1 MIGRLRSTMQRLGV
15 AVALVLALSLAGP
28 SKSNA
33 APSNA
38 SETGYVNGLP
48 CNNLCKAYMAWSDRV
63 MGKSSRPPDQGVGTS
78 SFPPPRARIA
88 VRHRRPDRTVDRAAG
103 TRHLDLN
110 SFTQVIRRSD
120 AAAKAAETPQV
131 TAAARPAPVNAIA
144 ERRSPATGIA
154 TARPADA
161 GSSTNEPPR
170 TPLVSF
176 IAPISATQDTSKT
189 EEFARGHDGRLM
201 APLALTLCALLS
213 LLYLVWVWFGQ
224 STQDVNRIR

>member
-15 AVALVLALSLAGP
+15 AVALVFALSLAGP
-28 SKSNA
+28 SKSHA

-48 CNNLCKAYMAWSDRV
+48 CNDLCKAYMAWSDRV
-63 MGKSSRPPDQGVGTS
+63 MGKSSRPPDGGMGTS
-78 SFPPPRARIA
+78 SSPPPKARIA
-88 VRHRRPDRTVDRAAG
+88 VRHRTDRTVDRAAG
-103 TRHLDLN
+103 TRHSDPN
-110 SFTQVIRRSD
+110 SFAQVIRRSD

-131 TAAARPAPVNAIA
+131 TAAASPAPVNAIA

-189 EEFARGHDGRLM
+189 EEFARGHDGRFL
-201 APLALTLCALLS
+201 APLGLTLCALLS

-224 STQDVNRIR
+224 NTQAANRIR

>member
-1 MIGRLRSTMQRLGV
+1 M
-15 AVALVLALSLAGP
+15 AVALVFALSLAGP

-63 MGKSSRPPDQGVGTS
+63 MGKSARPPDRGVGTS
-78 SFPPPRARIA
+78 SCPPPKARIA
-88 VRHRRPDRTVDRAAG
+88 VRHRRPDRIVDRAAG
-103 TRHLDLN
+103 TRHSDLN
-110 SFTQVIRRSD
+110 SFTQVIRRSV

-131 TAAARPAPVNAIA
+131 TAAAPPAPVNAIA

-170 TPLVSF
+170 TPLVSS
-176 IAPISATQDTSKT
+176 IAPISAMQDTSKT
-189 EEFARGHDGRLM
+189 EEFARDHDGRFM
-201 APLALTLCALLS
+201 APLGLTLCALLS

-224 STQDVNRIR
+224 STQAANRIR